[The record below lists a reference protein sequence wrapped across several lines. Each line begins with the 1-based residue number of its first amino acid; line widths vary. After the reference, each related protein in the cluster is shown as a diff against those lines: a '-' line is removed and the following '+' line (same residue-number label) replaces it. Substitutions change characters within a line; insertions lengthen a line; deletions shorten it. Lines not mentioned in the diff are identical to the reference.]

1 MEVRAVRRTKIICT
15 LGPKVKSEEKLREL
29 ILNGMDIARFNFS
42 HMTWDEHRE
51 MFEII
56 KKLSKE
62 LNVNVATML
71 DTKGPE
77 VRLGNFK
84 DSKVFLH
91 NGATFILTTEDVLGD
106 EKRVSLSYKGIM
118 QDIKLGAHFFI
129 DDGLVELEV
138 KNLTETDVICE
149 VIRGGLVSNKKSV
162 NFPSL
167 KLSLPFINE
176 TDRSDIL
183 FGINLGFD
191 FIASSFTRTQMDV
204 LELKDILNEHQSN
217 IKIIAKIEN
226 REGIDNIES
235 ILEIA
240 DGVMVA
246 RGDMGVEIPFEELP
260 IIQKQII
267 NVANKLGKPS
277 IVATQMLESMVG
289 SPRPT
294 RAESTDIA
302 NAVYD
307 GASAVMLSAETAA
320 GNYPIESLQVMGRI
334 VSRADLDIYKLKEVK
349 CDSSNNYDRTLA
361 AAHAAV
367 VMAEDLNA
375 VLILILTRTGAI
387 ARAIAEFNP
396 SVDVIACA
404 KDKTICRQLN
414 MLKGIKPVCVKS
426 EEKTDQV
433 ILEEINDLKSNGMLK
448 DGDTI
453 ILVNGLN
460 VSISGGNAFLSPY
473 TIGNRLL
480 SGIGINNFVSYGKVR
495 ICRSV
500 DEVAESLQPGEILI
514 TDLNLNLLENYIKI
528 ASGIV
533 TESYNE
539 KRVFDDCKIPIIVG
553 ANNAIQNLVSGT
565 FVKIDAGLC
574 EVFAVD
580 EC

>member
-1 MEVRAVRRTKIICT
+1 MRKTKIICT

-42 HMTWDEHRE
+42 HMTLDDHRE
-51 MFEII
+51 MFETI
-56 KKLSKE
+56 KKLRKE

-84 DSKVFLH
+84 DSKVFLQ
-91 NGATFILTTEDVLGD
+91 NGATFILTTEDILGD
-106 EKRVSLSYKGIM
+106 EQRVSLSYKEIM
-118 QDIKLGAHFFI
+118 RDIKLGVHFFI

-138 KNLTETDVICE
+138 TRLTATDIICK
-149 VIRGGLVSNKKSV
+149 VIRGGFVSNKKGV

-167 KLSLPFINE
+167 KLSLPFINK
-176 TDRSDIL
+176 TDRADIL
-183 FGINLGFD
+183 FGVNLGFD
-191 FIASSFTRTQMDV
+191 FIASSFTRTQLDV

-217 IKIIAKIEN
+217 IKVIAKIEN

-246 RGDMGVEIPFEELP
+246 RGDMGVEIPFEEIP

-267 NVANKLGKPS
+267 NVAKKLGKPS

-334 VSRADLDIYKLKEVK
+334 VSRADLDIYKLREIK
-349 CDSSNNYDRTLA
+349 CSSSSNYDRKLA
-361 AAHAAV
+361 MAHAAV

-375 VLILILTRTGAI
+375 ALILILTKTGAI

-396 SVDVIACA
+396 STDVIVCA
-404 KDKTICRQLN
+404 KDSTICRQLN
-414 MLKGIKPVCVKS
+414 MLKGIKPVCVKN
-426 EEKTDQV
+426 EERTDQI
-433 ILEEINDLKSNGMLK
+433 ILEKINGLKSKGVLK

-460 VSISGGNAFLSPY
+460 VSVSGGNAFLSPY
-473 TIGNRLL
+473 TIGNQLL
-480 SGIGINNFVSYGKVR
+480 SGIGMNNLVGYGKAR
-495 ICRSV
+495 ICRSME
-500 DEVAESLQPGEILI
+500 EVTENLQPGEILI
-514 TDLNLNLLENYIKI
+514 TDLNLNLLRNYIKI
-528 ASGIV
+528 VNGIV
-533 TESYNE
+533 TESYNGEE
-539 KRVFDDCKIPIIVG
+539 KELNQLVNSCKIPIIIG
-553 ANNAIQNLVSGT
+553 ATNAIQNLTSGT
-565 FVKIDAGLC
+565 FVKMDAGLC

>member
-1 MEVRAVRRTKIICT
+1 MRKTKIICT

-42 HMTWDEHRE
+42 HMTLDDHRE

-62 LNVNVATML
+62 LDINVATML

-84 DSKVFLH
+84 DSKVFLQ
-91 NGATFILTTEDVLGD
+91 NGATFILTTEDILGD
-106 EKRVSLSYKGIM
+106 EQRVSLSYKEIM
-118 QDIKLGAHFFI
+118 RDIKLGVHFFI

-138 KNLTETDVICE
+138 KSLTKTDVICK
-149 VIRGGLVSNKKSV
+149 VIRGGFVSNKKGV

-167 KLSLPFINE
+167 RLSLPFIDE
-176 TDRSDIL
+176 TDRADIL

-191 FIASSFTRTQMDV
+191 FIASSFTRTQLDV
-204 LELKDILNEHQSN
+204 LELKDLLNKHQSN

-226 REGIDNIES
+226 REGIDNIEG
-235 ILEIA
+235 ILEVA

-334 VSRADLDIYKLKEVK
+334 VSRADLDIYKLKKIEYK
-349 CDSSNNYDRTLA
+349 NANNYDRTLA
-361 AAHAAV
+361 TAHAAV

-375 VLILILTRTGAI
+375 ALILILTKTGAI

-404 KDKTICRQLN
+404 KDSTVCRQLN
-414 MLKGIKPVCVKS
+414 MLKGIKPVCVKNT
-426 EEKTDQV
+426 EKVDQV
-433 ILEEINDLKSNGMLK
+433 ILEEINSLKSKDILK

-460 VSISGGNAFLSPY
+460 VSVSGGNAFLSPY
-473 TIGNRLL
+473 TIGNQLL
-480 SGIGINNFVSYGKVR
+480 SGIGVNDLVGYGKVR

-500 DEVAESLQPGEILI
+500 QEVAGNLQPGEILV
-514 TDLNLNLLENYIKI
+514 TDLNLNLLGDYIRI
-528 ASGIV
+528 AGGIV
-533 TESYNE
+533 TESYSEEE
-539 KRVFDDCKIPIIVG
+539 KLNQLVNSYKIPIIVG
-553 ANNAIQNLVSGT
+553 ANDAIQNLDSGA
-565 FVKIDAGLC
+565 FVKMDAGLC
-574 EVFAVD
+574 EIFAID